1 MTSALGSPILYEE
14 NLKYGLIL
22 PAKRDGPTNRRRSK
36 QDVREDFHVQ
46 TKPLMRRLVLAAAL
60 LALPLGG
67 QAQELHFFQLGT
79 GPTGETRFPVGG
91 LIANAL
97 SNPPGSRECD
107 KGGSCGVPGMVA
119 VAKSTGGSI
128 ANVEAIAQKRLDAAL
143 VHADIAYWAY
153 HGTGIYKGQGAVQN
167 LRGIA
172 MLYPETL
179 HLVARKDAQV
189 ASVKDLKGKRVSFG
203 DKESGSLVH
212 GRLLLEAYG
221 LTEKQVK
228 LSHLKPGASA
238 DALAAGK
245 LDAFLMVDAF
255 PVPVVA
261 DLARRADIVVVPLAG
276 KEIDA
281 MLGKYPFLLRQDI
294 AEGTY
299 QGQDKAVT
307 SLGVGVALVTGA
319 EQDEKLI
326 YGVTRALWHPS
337 TQKLLTQNSPS
348 AAHIQLDAQ
357 AIEKMGIQV
366 HGGASAFYFD
376 AGLVR

>member
-1 MTSALGSPILYEE
+1 MKPILYEE
-14 NLKYGLIL
+14 KLKYAFIL
-22 PAKRDGPTNRRRSK
+22 PRNKSRYNKSTGAKEVG
-36 QDVREDFHVQ
+36 EDEHVQ
-46 TKPLMRRLVLAAAL
+46 TMQLMRRFARAAAVAAAFM
-60 LALPLGG
+60 ALPG
-67 QAQELHFFQLGT
+67 QAAAQELRFFQLGT

-97 SNPPGSRECD
+97 SNPPGSRECE
-107 KGGSCGVPGMVA
+107 KGGSCGVPGLVA

-128 ANVEAIAQKRLDAAL
+128 ANVEAIGQKRLDAAL

-153 HGTGIYKGQGAVQN
+153 HGTGIYKGKGAVSN

-179 HLVARKDAQV
+179 HLVARKGAKI
-189 ASVKDLKGKRVSFG
+189 ASVKDLRGKKVSFG
-203 DKESGSLVH
+203 DKDSGSLVH
-212 GRLLLEAYG
+212 GRLLLEGYG

-228 LSHLKPGASA
+228 LSFLKPGPAA
-238 DALAAGK
+238 DALAAGE

-255 PVPVVA
+255 PVPVIA
-261 DLARRADIVVVPLAG
+261 DLARKTEIALVPLDGPEAT
-276 KEIDA
+276 K
-281 MLGKYPFLLRQDI
+281 MLERFPFLLPSQIDG
-294 AEGTY
+294 GTY
-299 QGQDKAVT
+299 DGMADTVK

-337 TQKLLTQNSPS
+337 TQKLLTQNSPHG
-348 AAHIQLDAQ
+348 AKIQLDAQ
-357 AIEKMGIQV
+357 TIEKMGIQV

>member
-1 MTSALGSPILYEE
+1 MRPILYEE
-14 NLKYGLIL
+14 KLKYAFIL
-22 PAKRDGPTNRRRSK
+22 PRNKSRYNKSTGTK
-36 QDVREDFHVQ
+36 EVGEDEHVQ
-46 TKPLMRRLVLAAAL
+46 TMQLMRRFARAAAVVAAFM
-60 LALPLGG
+60 ALSG
-67 QAQELHFFQLGT
+67 QAAAQELRFFQLGT

-97 SNPPGSRECD
+97 SNPPGSRECE
-107 KGGSCGVPGMVA
+107 KGGSCGVPGLVA

-128 ANVEAIAQKRLDAAL
+128 ANVEAIGQKRLDAAL

-153 HGTGIYKGQGAVQN
+153 HGTGIYKGKGAVSN

-179 HLVARKDAQV
+179 HLVARKGAKI
-189 ASVKDLKGKRVSFG
+189 ASVKDLRGKKVSFG
-203 DKESGSLVH
+203 DKDSGSLVH
-212 GRLLLEAYG
+212 GRLLLEGYG
-221 LTEKQVK
+221 LTEKQMK
-228 LSHLKPGASA
+228 LSFLKPGPAA
-238 DALAAGK
+238 DALAAGE

-255 PVPVVA
+255 PVPVIA
-261 DLARRADIVVVPLAG
+261 DLARKTEITLVPLDGPEAT
-276 KEIDA
+276 K
-281 MLGKYPFLLRQDI
+281 MLERFPFLLPSQIDG
-294 AEGTY
+294 GTY
-299 QGQDKAVT
+299 GGMADTVK

-337 TQKLLTQNSPS
+337 TQKLLTQNSPHG
-348 AAHIQLDAQ
+348 AKINLDAQ
-357 AIEKMGIQV
+357 TIEKMGIQV